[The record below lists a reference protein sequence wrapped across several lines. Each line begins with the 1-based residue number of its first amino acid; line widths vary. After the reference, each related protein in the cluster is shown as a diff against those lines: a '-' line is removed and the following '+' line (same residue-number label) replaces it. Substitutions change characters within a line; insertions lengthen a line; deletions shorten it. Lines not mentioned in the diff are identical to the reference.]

1 MAPWSL
7 DCACA
12 EALAVAESTAVLS
25 HFPAITATAAATF
38 MVGYASIVPVAYAE
52 TAGHITVPPTVMR
65 TVEKVEIAL
74 RCLII
79 RDWNALVGLS
89 GASATTAR

>member
-1 MAPWSL
+1 MAAWPL
-7 DCACA
+7 VYACA

-25 HFPAITATAAATF
+25 HFPAITAIAAATF
-38 MVGYASIVPVAYAE
+38 MVGYASIVPATYAE
-52 TAGHITVPPTVMR
+52 TVGHTTMPPTVMR
-65 TVEKVEIAL
+65 TVEKAVIAL

-79 RDWNALVGLS
+79 RDWNVLVGPS